1 LRDGPSPFALQA
13 AIAALHCQAARAE
26 DTDWPQIV
34 RLYDILERQQPSPVV
49 ALNRA
54 AAVAMVDGPAPAL
67 ALVDKLAA
75 GGELD
80 RYHLLHS
87 ARAELLRRLGDG
99 AEAAKSYARALAL
112 VSNETERRFL
122 ERRLREV
129 QPAAR

>member
-1 LRDGPSPFALQA
+1 MQEMVAVELATGSQLVD
-13 AIAALHCQAARAE
+13 
-26 DTDWPQIV
+26 
-34 RLYDILERQQPSPVV
+34 ERQQPSPVV

-67 ALVDKLAA
+67 ALVEKLAA
-75 GGELD
+75 DGELD

>member
-1 LRDGPSPFALQA
+1 AD
-13 AIAALHCQAARAE
+13 
-26 DTDWPQIV
+26 DTDWLQIV
-34 RLYDILERQQPSPVV
+34 RLYEVLERRQPSPVV

-67 ALVDKLAA
+67 ALVEELPA

-87 ARAELLRRLGDG
+87 ARAELLRRLGDR

-129 QPAAR
+129 QPAVGAA